1 MKKILLLLLLSST
14 TFIVKAQ
21 RIGYEMRTNGKS
33 YLYSDYKN
41 FELRHRTDSKENRIT
56 YRQNIKLDN
65 HITLSIP
72 LHYKIE
78 NNLPTL
84 EPRFVY
90 KQNNTSVWVQQ
101 EFGTDKLYNFAV
113 AVDIKDNNMYYRVG
127 WDSSNTVRFRV
138 LIKIN

>member
-1 MKKILLLLLLSST
+1 MKKILVLLLLSST

-41 FELRHRTDSKENRIT
+41 FELRHKTDSKENRIT

-101 EFGTDKLYNFAV
+101 EFGTDRLYNFAV
-113 AVDIKDNNMYYRVG
+113 AVDIKDNNVYYRVG

>member
-1 MKKILLLLLLSST
+1 MKKILVLLLLSST

-101 EFGTDKLYNFAV
+101 EFGTDRLYNFAV
-113 AVDIKDNNMYYRVG
+113 AVDIKDNNVYYRVG